1 MFKLK
6 DALFS
11 DIMLLI
17 IIKITEQ
24 NSSKIESGYQN
35 GELTCP
41 VRIVEPNRKKTPLLS

>member
-24 NSSKIESGYQN
+24 NPSKIESGYQN

-41 VRIVEPNRKKTPLLS
+41 VRIAEPNRKKTPLLS